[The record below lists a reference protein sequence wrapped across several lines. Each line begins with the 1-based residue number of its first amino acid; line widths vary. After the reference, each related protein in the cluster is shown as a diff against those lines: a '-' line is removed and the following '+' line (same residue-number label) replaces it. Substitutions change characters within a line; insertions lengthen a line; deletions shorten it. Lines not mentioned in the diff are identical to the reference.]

1 MGLDVYLYRCK
12 DPKALTN
19 YEKKQ
24 NDAHEDIYQA
34 LLSELKTKDLGLG
47 FVDLGLAVLC
57 GFNAR
62 LNLKARDRLV
72 RDAE

>member
-1 MGLDVYLYRCK
+1 MNTDFLTRINPFLWTFNVGLFANMAFNNFWAGRV
-12 DPKALTN
+12 
-19 YEKKQ
+19 
-24 NDAHEDIYQA
+24 
-34 LLSELKTKDLGLG
+34 GLG